1 MNKIV
6 PSAGMEGK
14 IANIIETGGLALP
27 FENTIYL
34 QSVKVAGMKYY
45 VKEEFILLKGDKI
58 RLRREPKN
66 EYDKYAIELFT
77 VNNEKIGYIPRTNNK
92 IFARLMDGGQML
104 SAEVRA
110 VNYYFEDLDEVWI
123 KIFLNDL

>member
-6 PSAGMEGK
+6 PSTGIEGK

-34 QSVKVAGMKYY
+34 QSVKVAGMNYY
-45 VKEEFILLKGDKI
+45 IKEGFVLLKGDKI

-66 EYDKYAIELFT
+66 EYDKYAIEIFT

-92 IFARLMDGGQML
+92 IFARLMDGGKML
-104 SAEVRA
+104 SAEVRT

>member
-6 PSAGMEGK
+6 PSTGIEGK

-45 VKEEFILLKGDKI
+45 IKEGFVLLKGDKI

-66 EYDKYAIELFT
+66 EYDKYAIEIFT

-92 IFARLMDGGQML
+92 IFARLMDGGKML
-104 SAEVRA
+104 SAEVRT

>member
-45 VKEEFILLKGDKI
+45 VKE
-58 RLRREPKN
+58 
-66 EYDKYAIELFT
+66 
-77 VNNEKIGYIPRTNNK
+77 
-92 IFARLMDGGQML
+92 
-104 SAEVRA
+104 
-110 VNYYFEDLDEVWI
+110 
-123 KIFLNDL
+123 